1 MGERRTASGWSAVPS
16 VLGPAAWAVRLSR
29 WLFPPRCAL
38 CGEPCTGADLCA
50 GCRGDLPFIGPACL
64 RCGEPRS
71 AGGVCGVCRREPPPM
86 HRTLAPLHYSFPAD
100 WLLTEL
106 KFNAR
111 LWHGPL
117 LAGLIADAMADAMSG
132 ARTDAVSGA
141 TAGAMAR
148 TEGEAPAGLPPPD
161 VVIPVPLH
169 RRRLA
174 ERGYNQAL
182 EIARPLAL
190 GLGCPLADKLVL
202 RVRATREQSS
212 LTARARRRNV
222 AGAFRLQGPA
232 AFGHALIVDD
242 VVTTGATTREIAALL
257 RTAGCER
264 VSVAAAARAA
274 QRNR

>member
-1 MGERRTASGWSAVPS
+1 
-16 VLGPAAWAVRLSR
+16 
-29 WLFPPRCAL
+29 
-38 CGEPCTGADLCA
+38 
-50 GCRGDLPFIGPACL
+50 
-64 RCGEPRS
+64 
-71 AGGVCGVCRREPPPM
+71 M

-117 LAGLIADAMADAMSG
+117 LAGLIAEVMS
-132 ARTDAVSGA
+132 A
-141 TAGAMAR
+141 
-148 TEGEAPAGLPPPD
+148 APAAPAPPD
-161 VVIPVPLH
+161 VIIPVPLH

-182 EIARPLAL
+182 EIARPLAR
-190 GLGCPLADKLVL
+190 GLGCRLADGLVL

-222 AGAFRLQGPA
+222 AGAFRLRGPA

-257 RTAGCER
+257 RGAGCER